1 MTSKYE
7 QDVVFSMYV
16 CIDAYV
22 KQFLSFLQQKIKL
35 LTTAAASVKSTALKK
50 KKIKEGNTNILE
62 LVSQLV

>member
-1 MTSKYE
+1 MTSKYV

-50 KKIKEGNTNILE
+50 KFKEGNTNILE

>member
-1 MTSKYE
+1 MTSKYV

-35 LTTAAASVKSTALKK
+35 LTTAAASMKSTALKK
-50 KKIKEGNTNILE
+50 FFKEGNTNILE